1 MVLYLIV
8 MPGFELFGDYE
19 RKEVQDVL
27 DSGVLMRYGFD
38 GMRKGHWKTRDLE
51 AALARR
57 MQTQY
62 AHVLSSGTT
71 ALTTALSVAGIG
83 HGDEV
88 IIPTFTFVATFE
100 SVLMTGAVPVM
111 VDIDDTLTLDPEA
124 VAAAITSK
132 TKAVMPVHMCGSM
145 ADLAALKA
153 ICEKEELLLIEDACQ
168 AIGGSYAGKPLG
180 SIGDIGCFSFDY
192 VKTVT
197 CGEGGA
203 IITNSE
209 AYYEKAHKYT
219 DHGHDHIGSDRGAE
233 EHPFLGYNFRISE
246 LNAAVGLAQIRRL
259 DDFLSIQ
266 ERNFKQMQSALSGI
280 EGITFRTIPEGGV
293 QNYSFLNVFLPDE
306 KMANRAAGALKD
318 AGIDGCFYWYDNNW
332 HYYRKWAHFLESET
346 LHPIAPETK
355 AAITSR
361 NKSSYPQSDM
371 WMGRNLSFLI
381 KLSWSDDEVAERAM
395 TMARV
400 LRSVL
405 ND

>member
-1 MVLYLIV
+1 

-38 GMRKGHWKTRDLE
+38 GMRQGHWKTRELE
-51 AALARR
+51 AALSGR
-57 MQTQY
+57 MQTKY

-71 ALTTALSVAGIG
+71 ALTTALAVAGIG

-100 SVLMTGAVPVM
+100 SILMTGAVPVM

-124 VAAAITSK
+124 VKEAITAK

-145 ADLAALKA
+145 ADLASLQQ
-153 ICEKEELLLIEDACQ
+153 ICQQHDVILIEDACQ

-203 IITNSE
+203 LITNDKS
-209 AYYEKAHKYT
+209 YYEKAHKYT
-219 DHGHDHIGSDRGAE
+219 DHGHDHVGSDRGAE

-259 DDFLSIQ
+259 DDFLALQ
-266 ERNFKQMQSALSGI
+266 ERNYELLHQPLKAI
-280 EGITFRTIPEGGV
+280 EGITFRRIPTSGV
-293 QNYSFLNVFLPDE
+293 QNYSFLNVFLPTE
-306 KMANRAAGALKD
+306 QLARNAAFALKE

-332 HYYRKWAHFLESET
+332 HYYRKWDHFLVADT
-346 LHPIAPETK
+346 LHPISPETK
-355 AAITSR
+355 KAIKEQNNTV
-361 NKSSYPQSDM
+361 YPASDS

-381 KLSWSDDEVAERAM
+381 KLSWTDDEVHNRAA
-395 TMARV
+395 TMADV
-400 LRSVL
+400 LKKVL
-405 ND
+405 NT

>member
-1 MVLYLIV
+1 

-38 GMRKGHWKTRDLE
+38 GMRQGHWKSKELE
-51 AALARR
+51 AALSKR
-57 MQTQY
+57 MQTRY

-71 ALTTALSVAGIG
+71 ALTTALAIAGIG

-111 VDIDDTLTLDPEA
+111 ADIDDSLTLNPAA
-124 VAAAITSK
+124 VEAAITPR

-145 ADLAALKA
+145 ADLGALKK
-153 ICEKEELLLIEDACQ
+153 ICDSQGLVLIEDACQ
-168 AIGGSYAGKPLG
+168 AIGGSYAGQPLG

-192 VKTVT
+192 VKTMT

-203 IITNSE
+203 LITNSAE
-209 AYYEKAHKYT
+209 YYEKAHKYT
-219 DHGHDHIGSDRGAE
+219 DHGHDHVGSDRGAE
-233 EHPFLGYNFRISE
+233 SHPFLGYNFRISE
-246 LNAAVGLAQIRRL
+246 LNAAVGVAQIRRL

-266 ERNFKQMQSALSGI
+266 ERNYKHLQTAIDPIKGI
-280 EGITFRTIPEGGV
+280 RFRSIPDGGI
-293 QNYSFLNVFLPDE
+293 QNYSFLSIFLPDE
-306 KMANRAAGALKD
+306 AMARVAASALTE

-332 HYYRKWAHFLESET
+332 HYYRKWEHFLDAA
-346 LHPIAPETK
+346 LVHPVDPGLK
-355 AAITSR
+355 AAIRAR
-361 NKSSYPQSDM
+361 NKTAYPESDR

-381 KLSWSDDEVAERAM
+381 KLSWTEDEIQKRAT
-395 TMARV
+395 TMAEV
-400 LRSVL
+400 LKKVL
-405 ND
+405 NA